1 MSYCVNCG
9 VELADSERAC
19 PLCGVEV
26 INPAHP
32 YDPRTPK
39 PFLPALDLLMPPDNR
54 KFLSAVITLLLSL
67 PAAVCLAC
75 DLAYTGGVGWSVLV
89 AGAMAALWIFI
100 VPMLLLRRHKIL
112 LGAVLDT
119 GALLMY
125 LWLVERFVSGGSWFR
140 EMALPMVLLL
150 AIIVLVDYLLISYV
164 VHGKFRQAA
173 LGVASTLILLFG
185 IEICVNRYLG
195 QPVRLSWS
203 LIVAIP
209 CVILTLLLLILGRRE
224 RFKAQMKKRLH
235 L

>member
-1 MSYCVNCG
+1 
-9 VELADSERAC
+9 
-19 PLCGVEV
+19 
-26 INPAHP
+26 
-32 YDPRTPK
+32 
-39 PFLPALDLLMPPDNR
+39 
-54 KFLSAVITLLLSL
+54 
-67 PAAVCLAC
+67 
-75 DLAYTGGVGWSVLV
+75 
-89 AGAMAALWIFI
+89 
-100 VPMLLLRRHKIL
+100 
-112 LGAVLDT
+112 
-119 GALLMY
+119 MY

-195 QPVRLSWS
+195 QPVHLSWS

>member
-26 INPAHP
+26 NNPAHP
-32 YDPRTPK
+32 YDPSAPK
-39 PFLPALDLLMPPDNR
+39 PFPPALDLLMPPDNR
-54 KFLSAVITLLLSL
+54 KFLSAVISLLLSL

-75 DLAYTGGVGWSVLV
+75 DLAYTGGLGWSMLV
-89 AGAMAALWIFI
+89 AGAMAALWVFI

-112 LGAVLDT
+112 LGAALDT

-140 EMALPMVLLL
+140 GLALPLVLLL
-150 AIIVLVDYLLISYV
+150 AVIVFIDYLLISRA

-173 LGVASTLILLFG
+173 VGMASTLVLLFG

-195 QPVRLSWS
+195 QPVHLSWS

-209 CVILTLLLLILGRRE
+209 CIILTLLLLLLGRRE
-224 RFKAQMKKRLH
+224 HFKEQMKKRLH
-235 L
+235 I